1 MPRKKA
7 EKPLHVERVKGALVD
22 NSPLPPSPA
31 SDLIGEYV
39 RNDDWI
45 AAQDK
50 AYGEHMKPMR
60 DRQEAI
66 KQQLH
71 EKLLAEGGKD
81 ASFKT
86 DHGTAYISNIM
97 NTKIDVDAAPFTNAD
112 QTISRGREAVLDFCL
127 NNWDEIGNEMLQIGV
142 TKDAVKQWIEKTG
155 APPPGVSISHFARVN
170 IRRS

>member
-7 EKPLHVERVKGALVD
+7 VHTENIKGTVVD
-22 NSPLPPSPA
+22 ASPLPPISA
-31 SDLIGEYV
+31 DALIAEYV
-39 RNDDWI
+39 RNDDWVS
-45 AAQDK
+45 AQEK
-50 AYGEHMKPMR
+50 AFGEHMKPIR

-97 NTKIDVDAAPFTNAD
+97 NTKIDVDAAPYTNE
-112 QTISRGREAVLDFCL
+112 RGAVVKGRDAVLDYAL
-127 NNWDEIGNEMLQIGV
+127 EHWDDIGNELLTINV
-142 TKDAVKQWIEKTG
+142 VKDAVKQIIEKTG
-155 APPPGVSISHFARVN
+155 APPPGVQISHFARVN